1 MTTGLTTG
9 PYTLTAGV
17 SLSLSDPYRY
27 STAAASV
34 QLQNATG
41 FLLTVQSSG
50 APYTIQPYTA
60 STIPTIMG
68 GQTLVVLPTAGTPNQ
83 VGSLTAVWLLEGQDP
98 PIPDGSL
105 TSGVANQRVALEASG
120 NGVQTFTI
128 PLQATDL
135 SMTLYFTGTW
145 SYLSYSV
152 IGGDT
157 GAAYAGGFLAPATSG
172 GSQNVG
178 PFAISGAVDT
188 TVNLTISAPS
198 ASSWSVTAIVSSL
211 PASFVQQAAGYPL
224 DVVSYGGAQSVGI
237 NLTSTSTTTLLA
249 APAAGTAT
257 RIHSVSIFGAVAGQT
272 IRFGQGSNPFCT
284 LAIGT
289 YPMAFI
295 AEGLLTTGA
304 VTATSSAV
312 TSIFAY
318 IFYDTV
324 TIPYIN

>member
-27 STAAASV
+27 STAAAAV

-105 TSGVANQRVALEASG
+105 TSGVANQRVALEASD
-120 NGVQTFTI
+120 NGSQTYTI

-145 SYLSYSV
+145 SYLNYSV
-152 IGGDT
+152 IGADT
-157 GAAYAGGFLAPATSG
+157 AAIYAQGFLAPATLG
-172 GSQNVG
+172 NQNVG

-188 TVNLTISAPS
+188 AVNLSISAPS
-198 ASSWSVTAIVSSL
+198 ASSWTVTAIISST
-211 PASFVQQAAGYPL
+211 PGAFVQQAAGYPL
-224 DVVSYGGAQSVGI
+224 DVVSYGGSKTASVNI
-237 NLTSTSTTTLLA
+237 TSIGTVTLVA
-249 APAAGTAT
+249 APGAGIAT
-257 RIHSVSIFGAVAGQT
+257 RIHSVSVFGATAGQT
-272 IRFGQGSNPFCT
+272 VRFGQGSGPFCT
-284 LAIGT
+284 LAVGT
-289 YPMAFI
+289 YPMAFM

-304 VTATSSAV
+304 VTATTTAV

-318 IFYDTV
+318 VFYDTV